1 MPSGKHRYP
10 QYTLRTSEG
19 LMDKL
24 KYIAEYNG
32 RSANRELEQL
42 IRAHVSRYEQK
53 HGPIELTTEDYR
65 FIRGRNP
72 VPPPGAGGG
81 GGGGNRLLPGRL
93 KARYISCK
101 LRPYVL

>member
-42 IRAHVSRYEQK
+42 IRAHVSRFEQK

-65 FIRGRNP
+65 FIRKRTG
-72 VPPPGAGGG
+72 GAGGE
-81 GGGGNRLLPGRL
+81 NRLLPGRL

>member
-42 IRAHVSRYEQK
+42 IRAHVSRFEQK

-65 FIRGRNP
+65 FIRKRTG
-72 VPPPGAGGG
+72 GAGGG
-81 GGGGNRLLPGRL
+81 KQAPPRKAESAIHLLQVPALCAIMVERVQL
-93 KARYISCK
+93 
-101 LRPYVL
+101 

>member
-42 IRAHVSRYEQK
+42 IRAHVSRFEHK
-53 HGPIELTTEDYR
+53 HVPIELTTEDYQ
-65 FIRGRNP
+65 FIRKRTGR
-72 VPPPGAGGG
+72 AGGKTG
-81 GGGGNRLLPGRL
+81 SSPE
-93 KARYISCK
+93 S
-101 LRPYVL
+101 